1 MNNKMAISSIYQ
13 QLNLKKQTEN
23 KKNRDRIMDMER
35 ILMAV
40 RWERGVGE
48 WVKR

>member
-1 MNNKMAISSIYQ
+1 MNNKMAKNTYISRIES
-13 QLNLKKQTEN
+13 KKHYAN
-23 KKNRDRIMDMER
+23 KKNIDRIMDMER